1 MNVSRRS
8 FFQAA
13 AGLGGLSTLRAQVA
27 GPNTPPLSFTQPP
40 AARSTVSI
48 VKGDVRRKIV
58 HDALE
63 AIDHQIKP
71 VIQRKKYVIVKV
83 NNVSTERQ
91 LAATHAD
98 TLWGILDYLQPK
110 YKLPVMIVESSA
122 GDTMTG
128 FRNFGYV
135 KLAADKDARKVSLVD
150 LNEEAKYQVIPL
162 IDYDL
167 HLQPVRLAA
176 RLLDPDAYIINAA
189 MLKTH
194 NTVVATLSVKNM
206 VLGAPLHQAPKETPR
221 WNDKRKYHTGIRQT
235 HYNMLLT
242 AQKMRPFWGATLLDG
257 YEGMEGNGPSSGNPV
272 ASRIAIASTDFI
284 SADRVGVECMGINP
298 AWPGYLNYCGQLG
311 LGNYDIAKIDVIG
324 EKIADVTKKYQMHA
338 DIERELLWM
347 GEMKDLPPK
356 LG

>member
-8 FFQAA
+8 FFQAV
-13 AGLGGLSTLRAQVA
+13 AGFGGLNALRAQVA
-27 GPNTPPLSFTQPP
+27 GPNTPPLSFTQTP

-48 VKGDVRRKIV
+48 VKGGVRRKIV

-71 VIQRKKYVIVKV
+71 VIQRKKYVIIKV

-128 FRNFGYV
+128 FRNFGYA
-135 KLAADKDARKVSLVD
+135 KLAADQDAKNVSLID

-176 RLLDPDAYIINAA
+176 RLMDPDAYVINAA

-242 AQKMRPFWGATLLDG
+242 AQKLRPFWGATLLDG

-311 LGNYDIAKIDVIG
+311 LGNYEIGKIDVIG
-324 EKIADVTKKYQMHA
+324 EKIADVQKKYQMHA